1 MHGLLEFLRRGLLIA
16 LVVGGLGLALWPG
29 SPLLVVS
36 EVDFRADFEGRPSF
50 SSADRD
56 DPEAFRDFVTYRTEG
71 RTVDVAAQPW
81 LDLVQRMLAMEPE
94 MSARRLNAG
103 IEDHFVFRT
112 DEPPFADTGP
122 WPEFRYLR
130 IDQGRVWLAVSR
142 SFPNEIMGLPRQFAF
157 PGRPAGLVMIAV
169 GLVVYVLLPRRRSR
183 PGEMRYGRFASVIG
197 ADLVGL
203 LILSL
208 CGLLPLLIVW
218 SNDPGGSVFSGW
230 IVIAIPLWIMA
241 ALGAFL
247 LGVGW
252 FYAAFSWVLGE
263 RALLRRT
270 WAGVERIPADAIA
283 RVEPYCGRMGRIL
296 GALLVLSGRP
306 GLVGQGI
313 LVAGNEEFGAKL
325 TLDDGRTVRVMANH
339 LDGFPTILG
348 ALVQWGVPGA
358 APVDQFF
365 E

>member
-1 MHGLLEFLRRGLLIA
+1 MHVAIEFLRRGLLVV
-16 LVVGGLGLALWPG
+16 LVVGGLALVLWPG
-29 SPLLVVS
+29 SPLLVVGV
-36 EVDFRADFEGRPSF
+36 VDFRADFEGRPSF

-81 LDLVQRMLAMEPE
+81 LDLAQRMLAMGPE
-94 MSARRLNAG
+94 ISARRLNG
-103 IEDHFVFRT
+103 GTKDRFVFRT
-112 DEPPFADTGP
+112 DEPPFADTGQ

-130 IDQGRVWLAVSR
+130 IEQGRVWLAVSR
-142 SFPNEIMGLPRQFAF
+142 SFPNEIMGLPRQFAY
-157 PGRPAGLVMIAV
+157 PGRPAGLVMIAM
-169 GLVVYVLLPRRRSR
+169 GLAVYVLLPRRRTG

-203 LILSL
+203 IFLAL

-230 IVIAIPLWIMA
+230 IVIALPLWIMA
-241 ALGAFL
+241 ALGAL
-247 LGVGW
+247 MLGIGW
-252 FYAAFSWVLGE
+252 FYATFAWSLEE
-263 RALLRRT
+263 RALVRRS
-270 WAGVERIPADAIA
+270 WRGRECIGADAIT
-283 RVEPYCGRMGRIL
+283 RVEPYVGRLGRTL
-296 GALLVLSGRP
+296 GFVLMLSGRP

-313 LVAGNEEFGAKL
+313 LVAGNEAFGARL
-325 TLDDGRTVRVMANH
+325 TLDDGRVVRVMANH
-339 LDGFPTILG
+339 LDGFPTILE